1 MEAGAIGSWEVG
13 GVEVERVE
21 AGAIVGGVEVGRV
34 EVEVIGGVEAGA
46 LGEVGG
52 IESEEDDEDIEPAVR
67 NLSLSDSK
75 TCK

>member
-34 EVEVIGGVEAGA
+34 EVGA

-52 IESEEDDEDIEPAVR
+52 IESA
-67 NLSLSDSK
+67 L
-75 TCK
+75 